1 VKSGNRAA
9 FLVAI
14 QPGSLSQRP
23 GGVNTR
29 LAVRQIAKIS
39 RPEHDAGALSGNPI
53 LPSKTIEE
61 PARQVPLYGEYDV
74 AVLGGGPAGIA
85 AAVAAARA
93 GRRTLLIERY
103 GFLGGMGTAAGV
115 TNFCGL
121 HANVHGEMHRVVQG
135 IASELLDRID
145 RLGGLNA
152 PHLILGKILAQAYDT
167 AAYKIAADDLLAT
180 HKVDILF
187 HALGAGVVMH
197 DIRSINALMVETKA
211 GRQAVR
217 AGIFIDCSGDGDL
230 AAWAGAPFEIGDDQ
244 GHMLY
249 PSMMFRLN
257 GIDPEKAGDAWRTIP
272 ALMEKAEAAGT
283 HKFPRKAAIVRPQR
297 SQIEWRVNFTQVA
310 REDGAA
316 VSGLD
321 PDEMTRGEI
330 EGRRQAVKAFEFL
343 RTVPGFEKS
352 YIVDLPPQL
361 GIRETRRVVGGY
373 MLSGEDVLGCASFED
388 SIGVNGWPMESHV
401 AGDVIFKFPP
411 IPESRG
417 YNELPYRML
426 VPEGIDNLLM
436 AGRCASMTHD
446 GQSAARV
453 SGACFAMGE
462 AAGAA
467 ADLALSGNTIP
478 RDIAVEKLQ
487 QALQQQGAFIGRG
500 QKVPE
505 GL

>member
-1 VKSGNRAA
+1 LTA
-9 FLVAI
+9 
-14 QPGSLSQRP
+14 
-23 GGVNTR
+23 
-29 LAVRQIAKIS
+29 
-39 RPEHDAGALSGNPI
+39 
-53 LPSKTIEE
+53 KTIEE
-61 PARQVPLYGEYDV
+61 PARLVPLYGEYEV

-135 IASELLDRID
+135 IASDLLARID

-167 AAYKIAADDLLAT
+167 AAYKIAADDLLAS
-180 HKVDILF
+180 HGVDILF
-187 HALGAGVVMH
+187 HALGASAVMQ
-197 DIRSINALMVETKA
+197 DERRIAALMVETKA
-211 GRQAVR
+211 GRQAVV
-217 AGIFIDCSGDGDL
+217 AELFIDCSGDGDL
-230 AAWAGAPFEIGDDQ
+230 AAWAGARFEVGDNA
-244 GHMLY
+244 GSMLY

-257 GIDPEKAGDAWRTIP
+257 GIDPERAGEAWRTIP
-272 ALMEKAEAAGT
+272 ALMEQAEASGR
-283 HKFPRKAAIVRPQR
+283 HRFPRKAAIVRPQR
-297 SQIEWRVNFTQVA
+297 SPVEWRVNFTQLA
-310 REDGAA
+310 RKDGTAIN
-316 VSGLD
+316 GLE
-321 PDEMTRGEI
+321 PDDLTRGEI
-330 EGRRQAVKAFEFL
+330 DGRRQAIEAFNFL
-343 RTVPGFEKS
+343 RTVPGFENS

-373 MLSGEDVLGCASFED
+373 MLSGDDVLGCAAFED
-388 SIGVNGWPMESHV
+388 SIGVNGWPMETHV

-411 IPESRG
+411 IPQSRG
-417 YNELPYRML
+417 FNELPYRML
-426 VPEGIDNLLM
+426 VPATVDNLLM

-462 AAGAA
+462 AAGTAA
-467 ADLALSGNTIP
+467 ALALSGNTLP

-487 QALQQQGAFIGRG
+487 QQLEQQGAFIGG
-500 QKVPE
+500 DQPVPE

>member
-1 VKSGNRAA
+1 MVLIHHA
-9 FLVAI
+9 
-14 QPGSLSQRP
+14 
-23 GGVNTR
+23 
-29 LAVRQIAKIS
+29 
-39 RPEHDAGALSGNPI
+39 GNPC
-53 LPSKTIEE
+53 LASKTIEE
-61 PARQVPLYGEYDV
+61 PARQIPIYGEYEV

-135 IASELLDRID
+135 VASDLLERID
-145 RLGGLNA
+145 RLGGLNS
-152 PHLILGKILAQAYDT
+152 PHLVLGKILAQAYDT

-187 HALGAGVVMH
+187 HALGAGVVMQ
-197 DIRSINALMVETKA
+197 DDRRINVLMVETKA

-217 AGIFIDCSGDGDL
+217 AKIFIDCSGDGDL
-230 AAWAGAPFEIGDDQ
+230 AAWAGAPFEVGDNA
-244 GHMLY
+244 GSMLY

-257 GIDPEKAGDAWRTIP
+257 GIDPEKAGEAWRTIP
-272 ALMEKAEAAGT
+272 ALMEEAEAAGT
-283 HKFPRKAAIVRPQR
+283 HRFPRKAAIVRPQR
-297 SQIEWRVNFTQVA
+297 SQIEWRVNFTQLA
-310 REDGAA
+310 REDGRAIN
-316 VSGLD
+316 GLE
-321 PDEMTRGEI
+321 PDELTRGEI
-330 EGRRQAVKAFEFL
+330 DGRRQAIAAFEFL

-373 MLSGEDVLGCASFED
+373 MLSGEDVLGCASFDD
-388 SIGVNGWPMESHV
+388 SIGVNGWPMELHI
-401 AGDVIFKFPP
+401 AGDVIFKFPD
-411 IPESRG
+411 IPGSRG
-417 YNELPYRML
+417 FNELPYRML
-426 VPEGIDNLLM
+426 VPEGVDNLLM

-462 AAGAA
+462 AVGAA
-467 ADLALSGNTIP
+467 AALALSGNTIP

-487 QALQQQGAFIGRG
+487 QALKEQGAFIGRD
-500 QKVPE
+500 QAVPA

>member
-1 VKSGNRAA
+1 LILSSKS
-9 FLVAI
+9 I
-14 QPGSLSQRP
+14 
-23 GGVNTR
+23 T
-29 LAVRQIAKIS
+29 
-39 RPEHDAGALSGNPI
+39 
-53 LPSKTIEE
+53 E
-61 PARQVPLYGEYDV
+61 PARQIPVYGEYEV
-74 AVLGGGPAGIA
+74 TVLGGGPAGIA

-145 RLGGLNA
+145 HLGGLNA

-167 AAYKIAADDLLAT
+167 AAYKIAADDLLAA

-187 HALGAGVVMH
+187 HALGAGVVMGDAAH
-197 DIRSINALMVETKA
+197 IGALMVETKA

-217 AGIFIDCSGDGDL
+217 SDIFIDCSGDGDL
-230 AAWAGAPFEIGDDQ
+230 AAWAGARFEVGDNA
-244 GHMLY
+244 GSMLF

-257 GIDPEKAGDAWRTIP
+257 GIDPDQAGDAWRTIP
-272 ALMEKAEAAGT
+272 ALMEQAEAAGT
-283 HKFPRKAAIVRPQR
+283 HHFPRKAVIVRPQK
-297 SQIEWRVNFTQVA
+297 SAIEWRVNFTQLA
-310 REDGAA
+310 RADGTAIK
-316 VSGLD
+316 GLQ
-321 PDEMTRGEI
+321 PDDLTRGEI
-330 EGRRQAVKAFEFL
+330 DGRRQAVDAFQFL
-343 RTVPGFEKS
+343 RTVPGFEKA

-373 MLSGEDVLGCASFED
+373 MLSGEDVLGCASFDD
-388 SIGVNGWPMESHV
+388 SIGVNGWPMEQHV
-401 AGDVIFKFPP
+401 AGNVIFKFPP
-411 IPESRG
+411 IPQSRG
-417 YNELPYRML
+417 FNELPYRML
-426 VPEGIDNLLM
+426 TPEGLDNLLV

-453 SGACFAMGE
+453 SGACFVMGE
-462 AAGAA
+462 AAGTAA
-467 ADLALSGNTIP
+467 ALALSGNTIP

-487 QALQQQGAFIGRG
+487 QALKQQGAFIGRE
-500 QKVPE
+500 QSVPV

>member
-1 VKSGNRAA
+1 M
-9 FLVAI
+9 
-14 QPGSLSQRP
+14 
-23 GGVNTR
+23 
-29 LAVRQIAKIS
+29 
-39 RPEHDAGALSGNPI
+39 
-53 LPSKTIEE
+53 IEE
-61 PARQVPLYGEYDV
+61 PARQVPIYGEYEV

-121 HANVHGEMHRVVQG
+121 HGNVHGEMRRLVQG
-135 IASELLDRID
+135 VASELLSRID

-152 PHLILGKILAQAYDT
+152 PHLVLGKILAQAYDT
-167 AAYKIAADDLLAT
+167 SAYKIAADDLLAS

-187 HALGAGVVMH
+187 HALGAAVVMA
-197 DIRSINALMVETKA
+197 DDKRINALMVETKA
-211 GRQAVR
+211 GRLAVL
-217 AGIFIDCSGDGDL
+217 ANIFIDCSGDGDL
-230 AAWAGAPFEIGDDQ
+230 AAWAGAPYEIGDDQ
-244 GHMLY
+244 GHLLY

-257 GIDPEKAGDAWRTIP
+257 GVDPQKAGEAWRTIP
-272 ALMEKAEAAGT
+272 TLMEKAEAAGT

-297 SQIEWRVNFTQVA
+297 HDVEWRVNFTQVA
-310 REDGAA
+310 RKDGAA
-316 VSGLD
+316 VNGLE

-330 EGRRQAVKAFEFL
+330 DGRRQAIEAFEFL
-343 RTVPGFEKS
+343 RTVPGFENS

-388 SIGVNGWPMESHV
+388 SIGVNGWPIEAHV
-401 AGDVIFKFPP
+401 SGDVIFRFPP
-411 IPESRG
+411 IPQSRG

-426 VPEGIDNLLM
+426 VPDGVDNLLI
-436 AGRCASMTHD
+436 AGRCASMTHE

-462 AAGAA
+462 AAGTAA
-467 ADLALSGNTIP
+467 ALALSGNTIP
-478 RDIAVEKLQ
+478 RDIGVEKLQ
-487 QALQQQGAFIGRG
+487 QGLRAQGAFIGRD
-500 QKVPE
+500 QPVPA
-505 GL
+505 GI

>member
-1 VKSGNRAA
+1 M
-9 FLVAI
+9 I
-14 QPGSLSQRP
+14 
-23 GGVNTR
+23 TR
-29 LAVRQIAKIS
+29 S
-39 RPEHDAGALSGNPI
+39 PSGNPN

-61 PARQVPLYGEYDV
+61 PARQIPIYGEYDV

-135 IASELLDRID
+135 VASDLLARID
-145 RLGGLNA
+145 RLDGLNK
-152 PHLILGKILAQAYDT
+152 PHLILGKIFAQAYDT
-167 AAYKIAADDLLAT
+167 AAYKIAADDLLGT

-197 DIRSINALMVETKA
+197 DERSIHALMVETKA

-230 AAWAGAPFEIGDDQ
+230 AAWAGAPFEVGDDQ

-257 GIDPEKAGDAWRTIP
+257 GIDPDRAGEAWRTIP

-297 SQIEWRVNFTQVA
+297 SQIEWRVNFTQLS
-310 REDGAA
+310 RSDGNAIN
-316 VSGLD
+316 GLE
-321 PDEMTRGEI
+321 PDDLTRGEI
-330 EGRRQAVKAFEFL
+330 DGRRQAVEAFEFL

-361 GIRETRRVVGGY
+361 GIRETRRVAGGY

-388 SIGVNGWPMESHV
+388 SIGVNGWPMEQHV

-411 IPESRG
+411 IPQSRG
-417 YNELPYRML
+417 FNELPYRML
-426 VPEGIDNLLM
+426 VPQRVDNLLI

-462 AAGAA
+462 AAGQAA
-467 ADLALSGNTIP
+467 ALALSGNTIP

-487 QALQQQGAFIGRG
+487 QQLRNNGAFIGRG
-500 QKVPE
+500 QSVPE